1 MPEPQPILDTKFEVR
16 TETSIRTAT
25 SKSIVM
31 QSNNALF
38 AKRNGLLFNNNTTKD
53 SNIDNNSESK
63 SKSLVI
69 LRGFCRKAPMESENP
84 HCFRA
89 EALYFYNVTSAS
101 CEAFYKG
108 HCARSRNKFNSVQE
122 CQDKC
127 IIKNNSKSSLSS
139 ISNPISKS
147 KIIFDRPLGTAAT
160 TTTTGTTKRPL
171 QLFKR
176 PRTLFNRRRTAPAAK
191 RLFWDCFLFQFPYIP
206 QPSIH
211 IPFWWYPD
219 IYLDIFN
226 TNFFH
231 KISYYYF
238 WILHAHEW
246 WWYKVLFWWSHFF
259 PINTIVIL
267 KCVLFLIVC
276 LESSSYNWQNLRNTN
291 PGTPQSG
298 SVL

>member
-1 MPEPQPILDTKFEVR
+1 MTTTTTTTRSTTSTTTTATEAIETQNEVIRSRSRSPNSDRGGRVKIRVRQKKRPFTTTAIPTTTFTKTLPQFAASTTSISNTLSGSPARTLIRRLRPVSFTVPPLLPEPQPILDTKFEVR
-16 TETSIRTAT
+16 TETSVRTAT

-53 SNIDNNSESK
+53 SNIDNNNSESK

-127 IIKNNSKSSLSS
+127 IINNSKSLSS

-147 KIIFDRPLGTAAT
+147 KIIFDRPL
-160 TTTTGTTKRPL
+160 
-171 QLFKR
+171 
-176 PRTLFNRRRTAPAAK
+176 
-191 RLFWDCFLFQFPYIP
+191 
-206 QPSIH
+206 
-211 IPFWWYPD
+211 
-219 IYLDIFN
+219 
-226 TNFFH
+226 
-231 KISYYYF
+231 
-238 WILHAHEW
+238 
-246 WWYKVLFWWSHFF
+246 
-259 PINTIVIL
+259 
-267 KCVLFLIVC
+267 
-276 LESSSYNWQNLRNTN
+276 
-291 PGTPQSG
+291 
-298 SVL
+298 

>member
-1 MPEPQPILDTKFEVR
+1 MLAASTTSISNTLSGSPARTLIRRLRPVSFTVPPLLPEPQPILDTKFEVR

-127 IIKNNSKSSLSS
+127 IINNSKSSLSS

-160 TTTTGTTKRPL
+160 TTTAGTTKRPL

-191 RLFWDCFLFQFPYIP
+191 RLF
-206 QPSIH
+206 
-211 IPFWWYPD
+211 
-219 IYLDIFN
+219 
-226 TNFFH
+226 
-231 KISYYYF
+231 
-238 WILHAHEW
+238 
-246 WWYKVLFWWSHFF
+246 
-259 PINTIVIL
+259 
-267 KCVLFLIVC
+267 
-276 LESSSYNWQNLRNTN
+276 
-291 PGTPQSG
+291 
-298 SVL
+298 

>member
-1 MPEPQPILDTKFEVR
+1 MISLAASTTSISNTLSGSPARTLIRRLRPVSFTVPPLLPEPQPILDTKFEVR

-38 AKRNGLLFNNNTTKD
+38 AKRNGLLFNNNTTQKD
-53 SNIDNNSESK
+53 SNIDNNNSELSK
-63 SKSLVI
+63 SAKSLVI

-191 RLFWDCFLFQFPYIP
+191 RLF
-206 QPSIH
+206 
-211 IPFWWYPD
+211 
-219 IYLDIFN
+219 
-226 TNFFH
+226 
-231 KISYYYF
+231 
-238 WILHAHEW
+238 
-246 WWYKVLFWWSHFF
+246 
-259 PINTIVIL
+259 
-267 KCVLFLIVC
+267 
-276 LESSSYNWQNLRNTN
+276 
-291 PGTPQSG
+291 
-298 SVL
+298 

>member
-1 MPEPQPILDTKFEVR
+1 
-16 TETSIRTAT
+16 
-25 SKSIVM
+25 M

-127 IIKNNSKSSLSS
+127 IINNSKSSS

-160 TTTTGTTKRPL
+160 TTTAGTTKRPL

-191 RLFWDCFLFQFPYIP
+191 RLFWDCFFQFPYIP
-206 QPSIH
+206 AFHTYSIL
-211 IPFWWYPD
+211 IIRY
-219 IYLDIFN
+219 IRIFS
-226 TNFFH
+226 TQIFFI
-231 KISYYYF
+231 KFLTTTTSEFFMLMNDDDTKYYF
-238 WILHAHEW
+238 DGLI
-246 WWYKVLFWWSHFF
+246 FF

-267 KCVLFLIVC
+267 KNVFIIYCV
-276 LESSSYNWQNLRNTN
+276 S
-291 PGTPQSG
+291 
-298 SVL
+298 

>member
-1 MPEPQPILDTKFEVR
+1 MILLAASTTSISNTLSGSPARTLIRRLRPVSFTVPPLLPEPQPILDTKFEVR

-38 AKRNGLLFNNNTTKD
+38 AKRNGLLFNNNNTTQKD
-53 SNIDNNSESK
+53 SNIDNNSELSK

-127 IIKNNSKSSLSS
+127 IINNSKSSLSS

-191 RLFWDCFLFQFPYIP
+191 RLFWDCFFFQFPYIP
-206 QPSIH
+206 AFHTYSILMVSGYISGYFQH
-211 IPFWWYPD
+211 K
-219 IYLDIFN
+219 
-226 TNFFH
+226 FF
-231 KISYYYF
+231 S
-238 WILHAHEW
+238 
-246 WWYKVLFWWSHFF
+246 
-259 PINTIVIL
+259 
-267 KCVLFLIVC
+267 
-276 LESSSYNWQNLRNTN
+276 
-291 PGTPQSG
+291 
-298 SVL
+298 

>member
-1 MPEPQPILDTKFEVR
+1 MILLAASTTSISNTLSGSPARTLIRRLRPVSFTVPPLLPEPQPILDTKFEVR

-38 AKRNGLLFNNNTTKD
+38 AKRNGLLFNNNNTTQKD

-127 IIKNNSKSSLSS
+127 IINNSKSSLSS

-160 TTTTGTTKRPL
+160 TTTAGTTKRPL

-191 RLFWDCFLFQFPYIP
+191 RLF
-206 QPSIH
+206 
-211 IPFWWYPD
+211 
-219 IYLDIFN
+219 
-226 TNFFH
+226 
-231 KISYYYF
+231 
-238 WILHAHEW
+238 
-246 WWYKVLFWWSHFF
+246 
-259 PINTIVIL
+259 
-267 KCVLFLIVC
+267 
-276 LESSSYNWQNLRNTN
+276 
-291 PGTPQSG
+291 
-298 SVL
+298 

>member
-1 MPEPQPILDTKFEVR
+1 
-16 TETSIRTAT
+16 
-25 SKSIVM
+25 M

-38 AKRNGLLFNNNTTKD
+38 AKRNGLFFNNNATKD
-53 SNIDNNSESK
+53 SNSDNNSESK

-127 IIKNNSKSSLSS
+127 IINNSKSSS

-160 TTTTGTTKRPL
+160 TTTAGTTKRPL

-191 RLFWDCFLFQFPYIP
+191 RLFWDCFFQYSHIY

-211 IPFWWYPD
+211 IPFWLSGY
-219 IYLDIFN
+219 IRIFS
-226 TNFFH
+226 TQIFFI
-231 KISYYYF
+231 KFLTATTTSEFFMLMNDDDTKYYF
-238 WILHAHEW
+238 DG
-246 WWYKVLFWWSHFF
+246 
-259 PINTIVIL
+259 
-267 KCVLFLIVC
+267 LIF
-276 LESSSYNWQNLRNTN
+276 SQ
-291 PGTPQSG
+291 
-298 SVL
+298 

>member
-38 AKRNGLLFNNNTTKD
+38 AKRNGLLFNNNTTQKD
-53 SNIDNNSESK
+53 SNIDNNNSELSK
-63 SKSLVI
+63 SAKSLVI

-191 RLFWDCFLFQFPYIP
+191 RLFWDCFLFQIPIYTSLPYIFHFDG
-206 QPSIH
+206 IR
-211 IPFWWYPD
+211 
-219 IYLDIFN
+219 IYIWIFS
-226 TNFFH
+226 TQTFFI
-231 KISYYYF
+231 KFLATTTTSEFFMLMNDDDTKYYF
-238 WILHAHEW
+238 DG
-246 WWYKVLFWWSHFF
+246 
-259 PINTIVIL
+259 
-267 KCVLFLIVC
+267 LIF
-276 LESSSYNWQNLRNTN
+276 SQ
-291 PGTPQSG
+291 
-298 SVL
+298 